1 MAEEIIKDN
10 LAPITESETQNN
22 AVTVQ
27 PSSEETVEF
36 KWTTVLTWL
45 LYIVGVI
52 LIIMCVVKLNQ
63 DLTTYSGEFR
73 FEEESYVGGDAY
85 NYIISAARSAAVM
98 TKALIYGV
106 LGSSSIISGLLIKIS
121 NK

>member
-85 NYIISAARSAAVM
+85 NYIISAARSAAVT

>member
-1 MAEEIIKDN
+1 MSEEIIKEDIVPVATN
-10 LAPITESETQNN
+10 EAP
-22 AVTVQ
+22 AKVATVQ
-27 PSSEETVEF
+27 PSNEETVEF
-36 KWTTVLTWL
+36 KWATVLSWA
-45 LYIVGVI
+45 LYIVGAI
-52 LIIMCVVKLNQ
+52 LIIMCIVKLNQ

-106 LGSSSIISGLLIKIS
+106 LGSSSIITGLLIKIS

>member
-10 LAPITESETQNN
+10 LDPVTESETSKNV
-22 AVTVQ
+22 VTVQ

-45 LYIVGVI
+45 LYIVGAI

-73 FEEESYVGGDAY
+73 FKEESYVGGDAY

-106 LGSSSIISGLLIKIS
+106 LGSSSIISALLIKIS

>member
-63 DLTTYSGEFR
+63 DLTTYGGEFR

>member
-1 MAEEIIKDN
+1 MSEEIIKEDIVPVTTN
-10 LAPITESETQNN
+10 EAP
-22 AVTVQ
+22 AKVATVQ
-27 PSSEETVEF
+27 PSNEETVEF
-36 KWTTVLTWL
+36 KWATVLNWA
-45 LYIVGVI
+45 LYIVGAI
-52 LIIMCVVKLNQ
+52 LIIMCIVKLNQ

>member
-1 MAEEIIKDN
+1 MSEEIIKEDIVPVTTN
-10 LAPITESETQNN
+10 EAP
-22 AVTVQ
+22 AKVATVQ
-27 PSSEETVEF
+27 PSNEETVEF
-36 KWTTVLTWL
+36 KWATVLSWA
-45 LYIVGVI
+45 LYIVGAI
-52 LIIMCVVKLNQ
+52 LIIMCIVKLNQ

>member
-10 LAPITESETQNN
+10 LVPVTESETSEKT
-22 AVTVQ
+22 VTVQ
-27 PSSEETVEF
+27 PSNEETVEF
-36 KWTTVLTWL
+36 KWTTILSWL
-45 LYIVGVI
+45 LYVVGAI
-52 LIIMCVVKLNQ
+52 LVIMCVVKLNQ
-63 DLTTYSGEFR
+63 DLTTYKGEFR
-73 FEEESYVGGDAY
+73 FEEKAYVGGDAY

>member
-1 MAEEIIKDN
+1 MSEEIIKEDIVPATTN
-10 LAPITESETQNN
+10 EAP
-22 AVTVQ
+22 AKVATVQ
-27 PSSEETVEF
+27 PANEETVEF
-36 KWTTVLTWL
+36 KWATVLSWI
-45 LYIVGVI
+45 LYVVGAI
-52 LIIMCVVKLNQ
+52 LIIMCIVKLNQ

>member
-1 MAEEIIKDN
+1 MSEEIIKEDIVPVTTN
-10 LAPITESETQNN
+10 EAP
-22 AVTVQ
+22 AKVATVQ
-27 PSSEETVEF
+27 PSNEETVEF
-36 KWTTVLTWL
+36 KWTTVLSWA
-45 LYIVGVI
+45 LYIVGAI
-52 LIIMCVVKLNQ
+52 LIIMCIVKLNQ

>member
-10 LAPITESETQNN
+10 LDPVTESETTKN

-45 LYIVGVI
+45 LYIVGAI

-63 DLTTYSGEFR
+63 DLTTYRGEFC

-85 NYIISAARSAAVM
+85 NYMISAARSAAVM

>member
-1 MAEEIIKDN
+1 MSEEIIKEDIVPVTTN
-10 LAPITESETQNN
+10 EAS
-22 AVTVQ
+22 AKVATVQ
-27 PSSEETVEF
+27 PSNEETVEF
-36 KWTTVLTWL
+36 KWATVLSWA
-45 LYIVGVI
+45 LYIVGAI
-52 LIIMCVVKLNQ
+52 LIIMCIVKLNQ

-106 LGSSSIISGLLIKIS
+106 LGSSSIITGLLIKIS

>member
-10 LAPITESETQNN
+10 LDPVTENETTKN

-45 LYIVGVI
+45 LYIVGAI

-63 DLTTYSGEFR
+63 DLTT
-73 FEEESYVGGDAY
+73 
-85 NYIISAARSAAVM
+85 
-98 TKALIYGV
+98 
-106 LGSSSIISGLLIKIS
+106 
-121 NK
+121 

>member
-1 MAEEIIKDN
+1 MSEEIIKEDIVPVTTN
-10 LAPITESETQNN
+10 EAP
-22 AVTVQ
+22 AKVATVQ
-27 PSSEETVEF
+27 PSNEETVEF
-36 KWTTVLTWL
+36 KWATVLSWARN
-45 LYIVGVI
+45 IVGAI
-52 LIIMCVVKLNQ
+52 LIIMCIVKLNQ

>member
-1 MAEEIIKDN
+1 MSEEIIKEDIVPVTTN
-10 LAPITESETQNN
+10 EAP
-22 AVTVQ
+22 AKVATVQ
-27 PSSEETVEF
+27 PSNEETVEF
-36 KWTTVLTWL
+36 KWATVLSWA
-45 LYIVGVI
+45 LYIVGAI
-52 LIIMCVVKLNQ
+52 LIIMCIVKLNQ

-106 LGSSSIISGLLIKIS
+106 LGSSSIITGLLIKIS